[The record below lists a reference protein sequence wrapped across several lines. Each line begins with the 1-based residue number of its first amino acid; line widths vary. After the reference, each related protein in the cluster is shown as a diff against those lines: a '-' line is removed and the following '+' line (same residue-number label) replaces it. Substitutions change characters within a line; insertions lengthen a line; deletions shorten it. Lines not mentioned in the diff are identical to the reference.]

1 MSQWPNLNESTPSL
15 MIARIQAWN
24 STNYGLILQNK
35 FSSTHIQIQFK
46 QSHASMNVRIFAL
59 GCRKVSSATV

>member
-24 STNYGLILQNK
+24 GTNYGLILQNK
-35 FSSTHIQIQFK
+35 FSSTHIQF
-46 QSHASMNVRIFAL
+46 
-59 GCRKVSSATV
+59 